1 MALIAL
7 AADKGAPGVTTA
19 AVALAAV
26 WPRRA
31 LLAEVDTAGGDLVYR
46 SPGTDGRP
54 LDPNT
59 GMLSLAATARRGLAP
74 EQLWDHAQRL
84 SGGLEILVGLGTA
97 EQSAGLAGQWDTL
110 GRAFAALGDSPHPQ
124 LAADVIA
131 DCGRIGPSAG
141 SVALFPHAALVLL
154 IARTEPEQLARVRD
168 RALALTAALHGEQ
181 RGMAQLAQPLIGVLL
196 VTEAQRA
203 AKVAGQVNDMLVAS
217 RAGAQVMGVLAHDPA
232 GAQQLAGRRRGR
244 VDRSLLVRSVRKV
257 AADLHQQYG
266 AAWSGTARP
275 RTGAASPGEVPAAGQ
290 PSPGARHATELPPVP
305 GGAPGPGPSSR
316 PGTPDTQP
324 GSGTYGTA
332 PGAGSPPRGTGAE
345 ATSRGT
351 DVQGTPLGT
360 GAQGTSPGP
369 GAYGAPSG
377 NGAYGA
383 PSGNGAYG
391 APDAP
396 GAPPVPGARSTA
408 SGEAPGT
415 ASATTGAHG
424 GRATTGA
431 YSTEA
436 APGGAYATQA
446 APGSSYATQAA
457 PGDGFATQVA
467 PGGVYGTEAA
477 PGGAYGTRAAH
488 GGAGNIE
495 AAPGAHRTQAA
506 PGAHRTQAAPGA
518 HRAQAGSGTASA
530 AGTDGRAGLGR
541 EAGAAVRPG
550 VAPTAGVRRPEKG
563 AAS

>member
-275 RTGAASPGEVPAAGQ
+275 RTGVASPGEVPSAGQ
-290 PSPGARHATELPPVP
+290 PSPVARHTTELPAVP

-316 PGTPDTQP
+316 PGAYGAPP

-332 PGAGSPPRGTGAE
+332 PGAGSPSPGAGSPSPGTGAKG
-345 ATSRGT
+345 TSLGT
-351 DVQGTPLGT
+351 DALGTPLET
-360 GAQGTSPGP
+360 GAQGTSPGT
-369 GAYGAPSG
+369 
-377 NGAYGA
+377 GAYGA

-396 GAPPVPGARSTA
+396 GAPPVPGARSTV

-415 ASATTGAHG
+415 APATTGAHG

-436 APGGAYATQA
+436 APGGAYATQV
-446 APGSSYATQAA
+446 A

-495 AAPGAHRTQAA
+495 AATGAHRTQAA
-506 PGAHRTQAAPGA
+506 PGAHRTQAGP
-518 HRAQAGSGTASA
+518 GTASA

-550 VAPTAGVRRPEKG
+550 VAPTTGVRRPEEG

>member
-316 PGTPDTQP
+316 PGTTGTPP

-332 PGAGSPPRGTGAE
+332 PGAGSPSPGAG
-345 ATSRGT
+345 S
-351 DVQGTPLGT
+351 PSPGT
-360 GAQGTSPGP
+360 GAQGTARGTDALGTPRGTGAQGISPGT
-369 GAYGAPSG
+369 GAYGARSG

-396 GAPPVPGARSTA
+396 GAPPVPGARSTV

-415 ASATTGAHG
+415 APATTGAHG

-436 APGGAYATQA
+436 APGGAYATQV
-446 APGSSYATQAA
+446 A

-488 GGAGNIE
+488 GGAGGTE
-495 AAPGAHRTQAA
+495 AAPGAHRTQAG
-506 PGAHRTQAAPGA
+506 P
-518 HRAQAGSGTASA
+518 GTASA

-550 VAPTAGVRRPEKG
+550 VAPTTGVRRPDEG

>member
-316 PGTPDTQP
+316 PGTTGTPP

-332 PGAGSPPRGTGAE
+332 PGAGSPSPGAGSPSPGTGAKG
-345 ATSRGT
+345 TSLGT
-351 DVQGTPLGT
+351 DALGTPLET
-360 GAQGTSPGP
+360 GAQGTSPGTGAYGAP
-369 GAYGAPSG
+369 SGNGAYGAPSG

-396 GAPPVPGARSTA
+396 GAPPVPGARSTV

-415 ASATTGAHG
+415 APATTGAHG

-431 YSTEA
+431 YSTE
-436 APGGAYATQA
+436 
-446 APGSSYATQAA
+446 AA

-477 PGGAYGTRAAH
+477 PGGAYGTRAAP
-488 GGAGNIE
+488 GGAGGTE
-495 AAPGAHRTQAA
+495 AAPGVAHRTQAG
-506 PGAHRTQAAPGA
+506 P
-518 HRAQAGSGTASA
+518 GTASA

-550 VAPTAGVRRPEKG
+550 VAPTTGVRRPEEG

>member
-217 RAGAQVMGVLAHDPA
+217 RAGAQVMGLLAHDPA

-316 PGTPDTQP
+316 PGTTGTPP

-332 PGAGSPPRGTGAE
+332 PGAGSPSPGAG
-345 ATSRGT
+345 S
-351 DVQGTPLGT
+351 PSPGT
-360 GAQGTSPGP
+360 GAQGTARGTDALGTPRGTGAQGISPGT
-369 GAYGAPSG
+369 GAYGARSG

-396 GAPPVPGARSTA
+396 GAPPVPGARSA
-408 SGEAPGT
+408 VPGEAPGT
-415 ASATTGAHG
+415 APATTGAHG

-436 APGGAYATQA
+436 APGGAH
-446 APGSSYATQAA
+446 ATQAA

-488 GGAGNIE
+488 GGAGGTE
-495 AAPGAHRTQAA
+495 AAPGAHRTQAG
-506 PGAHRTQAAPGA
+506 P
-518 HRAQAGSGTASA
+518 GTASA

-550 VAPTAGVRRPEKG
+550 VAPTTGVRRPDEG

>member
-275 RTGAASPGEVPAAGQ
+275 RTGAASPGEVPSAGQ

-316 PGTPDTQP
+316 PGTTGTPP

-332 PGAGSPPRGTGAE
+332 PGAGSPPGTGAQGT
-345 ATSRGT
+345 ARGT
-351 DVQGTPLGT
+351 DALGTPRGT
-360 GAQGTSPGP
+360 GAQGTSP
-369 GAYGAPSG
+369 G

-391 APDAP
+391 APDTP
-396 GAPPVPGARSTA
+396 GAPPVPGARSTV

-457 PGDGFATQVA
+457 PGDGFATQAAPGSSYATQAAPGDGFATQVA

-488 GGAGNIE
+488 GGAGGTE
-495 AAPGAHRTQAA
+495 AAPGAHRTQAG
-506 PGAHRTQAAPGA
+506 P
-518 HRAQAGSGTASA
+518 GTASA

-550 VAPTAGVRRPEKG
+550 VAPTTGVRRPDEG

>member
-316 PGTPDTQP
+316 PG
-324 GSGTYGTA
+324 
-332 PGAGSPPRGTGAE
+332 
-345 ATSRGT
+345 
-351 DVQGTPLGT
+351 
-360 GAQGTSPGP
+360 
-369 GAYGAPSG
+369 
-377 NGAYGA
+377 
-383 PSGNGAYG
+383 AYG
-391 APDAP
+391 APDTP
-396 GAPPVPGARSTA
+396 GAPPVPGVRSTA

-477 PGGAYGTRAAH
+477 PGGAYGTRAAP
-488 GGAGNIE
+488 GGAGGTE
-495 AAPGAHRTQAA
+495 AAPGVAHRTQAG
-506 PGAHRTQAAPGA
+506 P
-518 HRAQAGSGTASA
+518 GTASA

-550 VAPTAGVRRPEKG
+550 VAPTTGVRRPEEG

>member
-196 VTEAQRA
+196 VTDAQRA

-316 PGTPDTQP
+316 PGTTGTPP

-332 PGAGSPPRGTGAE
+332 PGAGSPSPGAG
-345 ATSRGT
+345 S
-351 DVQGTPLGT
+351 PSPGT
-360 GAQGTSPGP
+360 GAQGTARGTDALGTPRGTGAQGISPGT
-369 GAYGAPSG
+369 GAYGARSG

-396 GAPPVPGARSTA
+396 GAPPVPGARSA
-408 SGEAPGT
+408 VPGEAPGT
-415 ASATTGAHG
+415 APATTGAHG

-436 APGGAYATQA
+436 APGGAH
-446 APGSSYATQAA
+446 ATQAA

-488 GGAGNIE
+488 GGAGGTE
-495 AAPGAHRTQAA
+495 AAPGAHRTQAG
-506 PGAHRTQAAPGA
+506 P
-518 HRAQAGSGTASA
+518 GTASA

-550 VAPTAGVRRPEKG
+550 VAPTTGVRRPDEG

>member
-290 PSPGARHATELPPVP
+290 PSPGARHATELPAVP

-316 PGTPDTQP
+316 PGTTGTPP

-332 PGAGSPPRGTGAE
+332 PGGGSPPRGTGAE

-377 NGAYGA
+377 NGAYGG

-391 APDAP
+391 APDSP

-415 ASATTGAHG
+415 APATTGAHG

-436 APGGAYATQA
+436 APGGAYGTQA

-488 GGAGNIE
+488 GGAGNTE
-495 AAPGAHRTQAA
+495 
-506 PGAHRTQAAPGA
+506 AAPGA

>member
-316 PGTPDTQP
+316 PGTTGTPP

-332 PGAGSPPRGTGAE
+332 PGAGSPSPGAGSPSPGTGAQGT
-345 ATSRGT
+345 ARGT
-351 DVQGTPLGT
+351 DALGTPRGT
-360 GAQGTSPGP
+360 GAQGTSPGT
-369 GAYGAPSG
+369 GAYSAPSG

-396 GAPPVPGARSTA
+396 GAPPVPGARSA
-408 SGEAPGT
+408 VPGEAPGT

-436 APGGAYATQA
+436 APGGAH
-446 APGSSYATQAA
+446 ATQAA

-477 PGGAYGTRAAH
+477 PGGAYGTRAAP
-488 GGAGNIE
+488 GGAGGTE
-495 AAPGAHRTQAA
+495 AAPGVAHRTQAG
-506 PGAHRTQAAPGA
+506 P
-518 HRAQAGSGTASA
+518 GTASA

-550 VAPTAGVRRPEKG
+550 VAPTTGVRRPEEG

>member
-97 EQSAGLAGQWDTL
+97 EQSAGLTGQWDTL

-275 RTGAASPGEVPAAGQ
+275 RTGAASPGEVPSAGQ

-316 PGTPDTQP
+316 PGTTGTPP

-332 PGAGSPPRGTGAE
+332 PGAGSPSPGAG
-345 ATSRGT
+345 S
-351 DVQGTPLGT
+351 PSPGT
-360 GAQGTSPGP
+360 GAQGTAPGT
-369 GAYGAPSG
+369 
-377 NGAYGA
+377 GAYGA

-396 GAPPVPGARSTA
+396 GAPPVPGARSA
-408 SGEAPGT
+408 VPGEAPGT

-488 GGAGNIE
+488 GGAGGTE
-495 AAPGAHRTQAA
+495 AAPGAHRTQAG
-506 PGAHRTQAAPGA
+506 P
-518 HRAQAGSGTASA
+518 GTASA

-550 VAPTAGVRRPEKG
+550 VAPTTGVRRPDEG